1 MLGRAGAD
9 SRVVRAHVVL
19 GVKRPR
25 EDELFSDLVRCR
37 AEYRCEFCGK
47 YVAEP
52 DRQRLHCSHILSRS
66 RRATRWHPL
75 NAMSACASCHAVFGQ
90 NPLAHADAIREIRGH
105 REYEVLKTL
114 GMKTIR
120 LKKHHIKEI
129 RSNLKAS
136 WQDMQARRRAGETG
150 RIEFEDP
157 MPDSVWATTSTR
169 AA

>member
-1 MLGRAGAD
+1 MWERAGAD
-9 SRVVRAHVVL
+9 SLVGRADVVL

-37 AEYRCEFCGK
+37 AEYRCEFCGE
-47 YVAEP
+47 YVAAP

-66 RRATRWHPL
+66 RGATRWHPQ
-75 NAMSACASCHAVFGQ
+75 NAISACASCHSHVGQ
-90 NPLAHADAIREIRGH
+90 NPLVHAEKVKAILGNEKYEI
-105 REYEVLKTL
+105 LKML
-114 GMKTIR
+114 GNKTIR

-129 RSNLKAS
+129 RDNLKAS
-136 WQDMQARRRAGETG
+136 WQDMQARRKSGETG

-157 MPDSVWATTSTR
+157 MPDSVWATTGAR